1 MSDFTEYAGPS
12 KEWLDLEATLP
23 QPNDNLTVE
32 QMRDAANK
40 GRDAAAAEDMIEEG
54 LQSQVVIAKFS
65 IPTRDGSSIEGRSF
79 RPVSIPTT
87 QPLPVYVHSHG
98 GGFLF
103 GTPDSEDAICS
114 RTVVRLALA
123 DQPVVL
129 VNVNYRHTPGHTW
142 PVAWN
147 DLEDAFHWLH
157 ENMAFIGGES
167 DKVVIG
173 GISAGAWITAALV
186 LSQNIGKDKKLAA
199 RPRIRGQ
206 VLMIPCVV
214 YGEFHDLEIK
224 SYVQCENAPILSIK
238 QTMFFTG
245 LLDVKDPSPE
255 DRRLSPG
262 LATLQ
267 EAKGLPP
274 STFGVAGNDPLR
286 DEGLLFAKMLSE
298 AGVPTKV
305 DVFRGLPHGFRRY
318 GPEKIPLC
326 NRWDE
331 VVVEGIQYAL
341 SNPVAGKFQ
350 IRAD

>member
-1 MSDFTEYAGPS
+1 MADYTEYAGPS

-23 QPNDNLTVE
+23 QDNDNLTVE

-40 GRDAAAAEDMIEEG
+40 GRDAAAAEDMIKEG

-87 QPLPVYVHSHG
+87 RPLPVYVHSHG

-114 RTVVRLALA
+114 RTVVSLAA
-123 DQPVVL
+123 AGEPAVV
-129 VNVNYRHTPGHTW
+129 VNVNYRHTPDNPNLT
-142 PVAWN
+142 AWN

-186 LSQNIGKDKKLAA
+186 LSQNIGKDKQLAA

-214 YGEFHDLEIK
+214 HGEFRDASVS

-262 LATLQ
+262 LATPQ

-341 SNPVAGKFQ
+341 SNPVAGGFE